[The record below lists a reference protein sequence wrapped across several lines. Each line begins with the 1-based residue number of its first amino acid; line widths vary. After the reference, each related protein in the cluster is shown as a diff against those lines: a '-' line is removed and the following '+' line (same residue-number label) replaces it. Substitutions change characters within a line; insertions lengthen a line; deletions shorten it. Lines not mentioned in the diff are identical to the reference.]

1 MVYPH
6 CTSRHLHLK
15 VTESSKGQGQN
26 HHKHSWNKSRPGA
39 QEKLLKKSLFRLV
52 TLNKKYL
59 PLVRYLGYARVCVC
73 FAAGTSISMTS
84 FVPL

>member
-6 CTSRHLHLK
+6 RTSRHLHLK

-26 HHKHSWNKSRPGA
+26 HYKHSWNKSRPGA
-39 QEKLLKKSLFRLV
+39 QETLLKESLFRLV
-52 TLNKKYL
+52 TLNKNYL
-59 PLVRYLGYARVCVC
+59 PLVRYLGCVRVC